1 MKNGLRLIAIVATFL
16 LACAS
21 PEQRTAKSTDSNKSD
36 HSDTV
41 GIDTN
46 TRTNTSPSA
55 SSART
60 DTSNTTE
67 QKATADPG
75 L

>member
-1 MKNGLRLIAIVATFL
+1 MKNGLSLVAVLAMFL
-16 LACAS
+16 FACAS
-21 PEQRTAKSTDSNKSD
+21 PEQRAAKSTDSNKSGI
-36 HSDTV
+36 SDTV

-55 SSART
+55 KT

-67 QKATADPG
+67 QKTTPDPE